1 MENKDILDIFA
12 VFDSDIMDAIPLNVG
27 DGEYGQPIDF
37 NCTEEG
43 VGSKPCRFTYLTY

>member
-37 NCTEEG
+37 NRTEEG
-43 VGSKPCRFTYLTY
+43 EASNPARSTKLP

>member
-37 NCTEEG
+37 NRTEEAA
-43 VGSKPCRFTYLTY
+43 GSNPSEST